1 MQEGNNIISLS
12 DAEFLSFLYSERER
26 EESLNSY
33 QGWNAW
39 AVVGALITVSYAAYG
54 VLVAHNSEIDKI
66 RTFYLLSYYLGSI
79 FCFWNSV
86 LFVLSFIGRKRA
98 TDYKKL
104 KCLKDVAPIPYLIVI
119 TVCSLV
125 MAMGSVVINVVNEPN
140 WNTASISWI
149 ALAICHLLI
158 CVNLYINRNAIVW
171 AIKEDFWFARTWVMV
186 LAGLF
191 VSMLFWLIWNWSREN
206 IIGPFLGTAE
216 FELATYYTAIV
227 MLVYLLLKIK
237 MANRKSSTI
246 DVLIDEY
253 VYKDKSKEDVYRQLR
268 ANQMGYSILEAC
280 SQELYALKKYSDTFE
295 QQKEKLD
302 EVKNSFINRTI
313 DVKNL
318 EEQFR
323 ELEKS
328 LNYNEEWAKRIDALY
343 VKVAEIDKNIPQL
356 RSEDEFVNMLKI
368 VGHLTNK
375 GREMN
380 DKIKSVI
387 EEIQKFMDGMRNAR

>member
-1 MQEGNNIISLS
+1 MQDDNNIRGLS

-33 QGWNAW
+33 QGWNVW
-39 AVVGALITVSYAAYG
+39 AVGGALITVSCVAYG
-54 VLVAHNSEIDKI
+54 VLVDHTGEIDRV

-79 FCFWNSV
+79 FCFWHTV

-104 KCLKDVAPIPYLIVI
+104 KCLKDVAPIPYLIV
-119 TVCSLV
+119 TTACSLV

-191 VSMLFWLIWNWSREN
+191 VSILFWLIWKWSREN

-216 FELATYYTAIV
+216 FELATYFTAIV

-237 MANRKSSTI
+237 N
-246 DVLIDEY
+246 
-253 VYKDKSKEDVYRQLR
+253 
-268 ANQMGYSILEAC
+268 G
-280 SQELYALKKYSDTFE
+280 
-295 QQKEKLD
+295 
-302 EVKNSFINRTI
+302 
-313 DVKNL
+313 
-318 EEQFR
+318 
-323 ELEKS
+323 
-328 LNYNEEWAKRIDALY
+328 
-343 VKVAEIDKNIPQL
+343 
-356 RSEDEFVNMLKI
+356 
-368 VGHLTNK
+368 
-375 GREMN
+375 
-380 DKIKSVI
+380 
-387 EEIQKFMDGMRNAR
+387 